1 MNTRKRAMNARA
13 RRSRMAKLVLVCVPF
28 AGLFVHIGMLAGISG
43 QTKRADALNRE
54 LVELSAQKDNLE
66 VSLSML
72 KNPERIAQLAAQMG
86 MQRPGQ
92 DAIRVVSLP
101 VARDE
106 AQVQTAELPG
116 GEGVVQ

>member
-1 MNTRKRAMNARA
+1 
-13 RRSRMAKLVLVCVPF
+13 
-28 AGLFVHIGMLAGISG
+28 
-43 QTKRADALNRE
+43 
-54 LVELSAQKDNLE
+54 
-66 VSLSML
+66 
-72 KNPERIAQLAAQMG
+72 MG